1 MTCFVLEDMLYPCR
15 ISSLNYGALHCFDI
29 EQTTENKNLKCA
41 LFFKNSVQNHCKTK
55 IREPLR
61 YTLLNELD

>member
-1 MTCFVLEDMLYPCR
+1 MESF
-15 ISSLNYGALHCFDI
+15 IALII
-29 EQTTENKNLKCA
+29 EQTTENKKLKCA

-55 IREPLR
+55 ISESLR